1 MLSTLIINM
10 TWWYWIVWAVVL
22 AAFEALIPG
31 AVVVWFA
38 ISASLVGLLLVV
50 IPLPW
55 QWQWMLFVVLGIV
68 AKLAYRNFKRKYPEQ
83 TDQPYL
89 NQRAMALVGQVF
101 TLVESTHYG
110 RGKVCVADSVWKV
123 SCVQDLP
130 EGTEVR
136 VYAVDATVLKV
147 EPV

>member
-1 MLSTLIINM
+1 MVSTLIINM
-10 TWWYWIVWAVVL
+10 TWWHWIVWGVVL

-50 IPLPW
+50 MPLPW
-55 QWQWMLFVVLGIV
+55 QWQWMLFVILGIV
-68 AKLAYRNFKRKYPEQ
+68 AMLAYRNFKRKYPEQ
-83 TDQPYL
+83 TDQPHL

-101 TLVESTHYG
+101 TLVEPTHNG

-123 SCVQDLP
+123 SCEQDLP

-136 VYAVDATVLKV
+136 VYAVEATVLKV